1 MTIRIVFVLLLTLSV
16 TLQTTAQSVSLR
28 SQTYNAYL
36 SADPAKW
43 EALTAAYENKARHNV
58 LGDLLQL
65 VHCYYGY
72 TMLLVEKKQ
81 DDKAAKCIEKAESYI
96 DKILASFPNNALALD
111 YKGVFISYRIS
122 LNKLKAPLLGKKSRQ
137 AIARALELEPDSP
150 QILCDKGNSLFY
162 PPSLFGGNKK
172 EALVYYKKA
181 ISIIEQKHDTDQN
194 WIYLKMLLNEAR
206 YYESEDNLT
215 QAKRV
220 YEKILSIEPSF
231 RLVKD
236 KLYPEL
242 LKKMK

>member
-122 LNKLKAPLLGKKSRQ
+122 LNKQ

>member
-81 DDKAAKCIEKAESYI
+81 DDKAAKCNIGFVPQQRLSSR
-96 DKILASFPNNALALD
+96 LQRSFHQLPN
-111 YKGVFISYRIS
+111 
-122 LNKLKAPLLGKKSRQ
+122 
-137 AIARALELEPDSP
+137 IA
-150 QILCDKGNSLFY
+150 Q
-162 PPSLFGGNKK
+162 
-172 EALVYYKKA
+172 
-181 ISIIEQKHDTDQN
+181 
-194 WIYLKMLLNEAR
+194 
-206 YYESEDNLT
+206 
-215 QAKRV
+215 
-220 YEKILSIEPSF
+220 
-231 RLVKD
+231 
-236 KLYPEL
+236 
-242 LKKMK
+242 

>member
-137 AIARALELEPDSP
+137 AIARALELE
-150 QILCDKGNSLFY
+150 FY

-220 YEKILSIEPSF
+220 YEKILNIEPSF